1 MIFSWNKFKWKKL
14 NRIQN
19 KANCM
24 VVMIF
29 HMHVELYI
37 NILVYKL

>member
-1 MIFSWNKFKWKKL
+1 MEKID
-14 NRIQN
+14 RTQN
-19 KANCM
+19 KVNCM
-24 VVMIF
+24 VVIIF